1 LCNIVLKFF
10 GMEGFNLFSGY
21 LLPATLFIITLG
33 MGLSIEARDFK
44 NIFLYPK
51 AVLTGLLSQMILL
64 PVIAFL
70 IATASHIDPVFKVG
84 LILIAACPG
93 GATSNL
99 VNFMLNGNVA
109 LSISITIINSIITL
123 FTIPLLVRTALL
135 IFMERDA
142 MIHLPYSETLVNL
155 FIVVVIP
162 AFTGVLI
169 RHYYPGFAKRL
180 ERPLR
185 YILPGILLT
194 VYLGV
199 LLIDESD
206 EAAKLIDFINVLPYT
221 FLLNLVSMLA
231 GFGIGYA
238 TGLSNRNRFTIAVET
253 GLQNS
258 TLAIF
263 IAATL
268 LNDQVMSIVPI
279 IYGSFSFF
287 STWLLGYMMKKMG
300 RKKGMGSVEPG

>member
-1 LCNIVLKFF
+1 
-10 GMEGFNLFSGY
+10 MEGFNLFSGY
-21 LLPATLFIITLG
+21 LLPATLAVITLG
-33 MGLSIEARDFK
+33 MGLSIEARDFR

-64 PVIAFL
+64 PVIGFM
-70 IATASHIDPVFKVG
+70 IALPSHIDPVFKVG

-99 VNFMLNGNVA
+99 VNFMINGNVA

-135 IFMERDA
+135 IFMEKDA
-142 MIHLPYSETLVNL
+142 MIHLPYIDTLLNL

-169 RHYYPGFAKRL
+169 RYYYPAFAKGL
-180 ERPLR
+180 EKPLR

-199 LLIDESD
+199 ILIDESD
-206 EAAKLIDFINVLPYT
+206 EAAKLIDFVNILPYT
-221 FLLNLVSMLA
+221 LLLNLMSMIA

-238 TGLSNRNRFTIAVET
+238 ARLSNRNRFTIAVET

-268 LNDQVMSIVPI
+268 LNDQLMSIVPI

-287 STWLLGYMMKKMG
+287 STWLIGYFMKTYGG
-300 RKKGMGSVEPG
+300 RKGRSG